1 MIVNQKAEE
10 EATACIEIVM
20 DWVDAMVDEV
30 GSEEMKQEASNRRK
44 LQKYLVLA
52 DKVSDDLM
60 NKIVGEDIGEV
71 ALTAI
76 IEAERQRQEKVKIS
90 RERLQ
95 KKLMKKSVHKVK
107 KNW

>member
-95 KKLMKKSVHKVK
+95 KKLMKKVYTK
-107 KNW
+107 

>member
-1 MIVNQKAEE
+1 MIVNQKAEK

-71 ALTAI
+71 AVTAI
-76 IEAERQRQEKVKIS
+76 IEVERQRQEKVKIS

-95 KKLMKKSVHKVK
+95 KKLMKKVYTK
-107 KNW
+107 

>member
-1 MIVNQKAEE
+1 MIVNQKAEK

-76 IEAERQRQEKVKIS
+76 IEVERQRQEKVKIS

-95 KKLMKKSVHKVK
+95 KKLMKKVYTK
-107 KNW
+107 

>member
-60 NKIVGEDIGEV
+60 NKIVGEDIGEDIGEV

-95 KKLMKKSVHKVK
+95 KKLMKKVYTK
-107 KNW
+107 

>member
-1 MIVNQKAEE
+1 MIVNQKAEK
-10 EATACIEIVM
+10 EATACIKIVM

-76 IEAERQRQEKVKIS
+76 IEVERQRQEKVKIS

-95 KKLMKKSVHKVK
+95 KKLMKKVYTK
-107 KNW
+107 

>member
-1 MIVNQKAEE
+1 MIVNQEAEK

-76 IEAERQRQEKVKIS
+76 IEVERQRQEKVKIS

-95 KKLMKKSVHKVK
+95 KKLMKKVYTK
-107 KNW
+107 